1 MPDPKSPSS
10 DETGESDHDGSA
22 YHRSRAP
29 AYGKAVPDRFS
40 SDEVFQRIVS
50 AADEEVTSTTRE
62 LFFSGVAAGFAIT
75 ITFLMYASMSATT
88 ESKLVGSLLYPL
100 GFIYIIVG
108 GYQLYTENTLPP
120 VALVLERLVS
130 IPSLLRHWVTVLA
143 GNFAGGAVGA
153 AVLVWGGVFET
164 ATTETATEIALKG
177 IETEPSVLFFKA
189 VFAGLVVAGVV
200 WVEYAAR
207 DTISRVVVV
216 YLAFLAIPTGNLFH
230 VVVSFTE
237 VVYLALLGE
246 AAFVPGFVGFA
257 LPVLVGNTV
266 GGVVLVTVVNYFQTS
281 EERLEEARLEGID
294 RRLSV
299 SEWGLGS
306 FVGRSY
312 VPLLDTAGDALG
324 DEGHRI
330 VVPVANP
337 REDTDVVEFA
347 CMLASEKEDS
357 VVHVVHVV
365 QAPKKMSLISGG
377 HAERIAET
385 SERMLDS
392 VRGIGDEH
400 GVEIRTST
408 VSTHR
413 SFEEVFDFAKRT
425 HPDLVVMG
433 WGDDSIWNAARAER
447 PIDELTNQLPCD
459 FLVVKNRGLDTSRV
473 LLPTAGGE
481 DSGLVAEVGRVLQKV
496 AGSEVSLLHVVE
508 GPHKREAGEEFLEK
522 WAQEHE
528 LEAAEFVVDDSGD
541 IEDAI
546 ETEAK
551 EKTMLIMGA
560 THKGLLS
567 RLVSRSL
574 HFDVVEEVDCTV
586 LLAERPSERSIRE
599 RLFGRGSRKE
609 DNLPEPP
616 GPKANEEA
624 VEGNEDETDS

>member
-1 MPDPKSPSS
+1 LRS
-10 DETGESDHDGSA
+10 E
-22 YHRSRAP
+22 SRAP

-75 ITFLMYASMSATT
+75 ITFLMYASMSAATD
-88 ESKLVGSLLYPL
+88 SKLVASLLYPL
-100 GFIYIIVG
+100 GFIYIIIG

-130 IPSLLRHWVTVLA
+130 IPSLLRHWVTVLV

-153 AVLVWGGVFET
+153 AVLVWGGVFEP
-164 ATTETATEIALKG
+164 ATSEAATEIALGG
-177 IETEPSVLFFKA
+177 IETAPGVLFFKA
-189 VFAGLVVAGVV
+189 VFAGLIVAGVV
-200 WVEYAAR
+200 WVEYSAR

-237 VVYLALLGE
+237 VVYLFLLGE
-246 AAFVPGFVGFA
+246 AGFLPGFTGFV

-281 EERLEEARLEGID
+281 EERLEEARLEGVD

-299 SEWGLGS
+299 SEWTLGS

-312 VPLLDTAGDALG
+312 VPLLNTAGDAFG
-324 DEGHRI
+324 DDSHRI
-330 VVPVANP
+330 VVPVTNP
-337 REDTDVVEFA
+337 RRDTDIVRFA
-347 CMLASEKEDS
+347 CMLASDEEDS
-357 VVHVVHVV
+357 TVHVVHVV
-365 QAPKKMSLISGG
+365 QAPEKLSLITGG

-385 SERMLDS
+385 SDRMLAS
-392 VRGIGDEH
+392 VRGLGDEY
-400 GVEIRTST
+400 GVEIKTST
-408 VSTHR
+408 ISTHR
-413 SFEEVFDFAKRT
+413 SFEEVFAFARRT
-425 HPDLVVMG
+425 SPDLVVMAWDG
-433 WGDDSIWNAARAER
+433 NGIWSAARAER
-447 PIDELTNQLPCD
+447 PIEELTNRLPCD
-459 FLVVKNRGLDTSRV
+459 FLIVKNRGLDASRV

-481 DSGLVAEVGRVLQKV
+481 DSELSAEVARVLQKV
-496 AGSEVSLLHVVE
+496 AGSDISLLHVVDGE
-508 GPHKREAGEEFLEK
+508 HKREAGEEFLAR
-522 WAQEHE
+522 WAEEHG
-528 LEAAEFVVDDSGD
+528 LKDAEAIVDDSGD

-546 ETEAK
+546 KIEARNNS
-551 EKTMLIMGA
+551 MVIAGA

-599 RLFGRGSRKE
+599 RLFGRGNRKSE
-609 DNLPEPP
+609 TEADEVPEPP
-616 GPKANEEA
+616 GLEAKEEIDESGEA
-624 VEGNEDETDS
+624 DTEDV